1 MQNIKIY
8 TAGKT
13 WAAQWFKRVRDE
25 HGFTVNARWIDFD
38 QVLNSFTDEHSEE
51 VLQDEEAKRELW
63 DNGCKV
69 DCLSC
74 DMMVMACH
82 PNDGDKHSG
91 SLVELGHVT
100 AFNKPV
106 YIFGTCAS
114 VEPVGHSDRAW
125 KAQRVVHHWPEY
137 DVSDFDQLSAA
148 MFRAVEHYQQNY
160 A

>member
-13 WAAQWFKRVRDE
+13 WAAHWFKQVRDSE
-25 HGFTVNARWIDFD
+25 GFNVNARWIDFQ
-38 QVLNSFTDEHSEE
+38 QVLSSFDDTHSEE
-51 VLQDEEAKRELW
+51 VLNDEETKQDLW
-63 DNGCKV
+63 DNGCKI
-69 DCLSC
+69 DCLNC

-137 DVSDFDQLSAA
+137 DVTDPRQLAEA
-148 MFRAVEHYQQNY
+148 MWRAVYHYQENY